1 MKKVFTMD
9 TVVASLFG
17 AIGYGGTYFLA
28 TYYGLNMLL
37 STVICMVVGTV
48 FDRIAD
54 KLIFN
59 STVQHSIG
67 KKYAVYGCI
76 ILIFMAAYYVLA
88 KVYAYSLFVD
98 LGLQL
103 TFVIGIP
110 LITFFVSLGIRYLKK
125 LRLLK
130 KYGSG
135 ERGFLFDQEAA
146 DAMKALNGE
155 NRVLSEYTGKNP
167 VVRTVTGSYVG
178 KKDKNG
184 VRFLGIP
191 YASAERWKKPV
202 PMDAS
207 DKICEA
213 YYFGSSEIQPESS
226 HNALTHFRQG
236 EDCLNLN
243 IWTAKLEPEANKPV
257 LVYIHGGDGRYGGSA
272 SPVCHLE
279 NISKAIPEAVFISI
293 NYRLGL
299 FGVVDFASSGCPDAA
314 EYAES
319 TGLSLLDQLEA
330 LKWIKANISAFGG
343 NPDNITLAGDST
355 GGSCICMLAATE
367 STKGLFH
374 RALILGASSQDTPA
388 DDEKAAFLGKKL
400 LEEFHAGSIAELK
413 TVTAEQLRD
422 FSKRYYNLLE
432 TPPRDGRVVSQNISQ
447 AYRNGA
453 ASDIEFIFGFAADDI
468 TTWQAMLAG
477 EVSFDDLMEMYY
489 ENFRNNVGIEKENKL
504 DALLQKYMQ
513 PGMSVTDAKKSLLA
527 DLQYK
532 ANVLHDCRTLSAA
545 GNLVRCFCWDVSGD
559 IEKLTANT
567 ASMVTAIL
575 GNFEIAEQMG
585 YLHDKGLTEIM
596 QALVGK
602 FVQGQKTEFFNNEL
616 KGVSEIA
623 WNEFDVDRNCVL
635 HIQKDAILMTED
647 AFSANVCELEK
658 LICEE

>member
-1 MKKVFTMD
+1 MD

-59 STVQHSIG
+59 STVQHSKG
-67 KKYAVYGCI
+67 KKYAVYGGF
-76 ILIFMAAYYVLA
+76 ILIFMAAYYVLI
-88 KVYAYSLFVD
+88 KVYAHSLFAD

-110 LITFFVSLGIRYLKK
+110 LISFFVSLGIRYLKK

-135 ERGFLFDQEAA
+135 EHGFLFDQEAA

-155 NRVLSEYTGKNP
+155 NRELSEYTGKDP
-167 VVRTVTGSYVG
+167 VVRTVTGFYVG

-184 VRFLGIP
+184 IRFLGIP
-191 YASAERWKKPV
+191 YATAKRWKKPV
-202 PMDAS
+202 PVDAS
-207 DKICEA
+207 DKFYEA
-213 YYFGSSEIQPESS
+213 YYFGNSEIQPESS
-226 HNALTHFRQG
+226 HNALTHFKQG

-243 IWTAKLEPEANKPV
+243 IWAAKLEPEADKPV

-272 SPVCHLE
+272 SPVWHLE
-279 NISKAIPEAVFISI
+279 NIAKAIPDAVFVSI

-299 FGVVDFASSGCPDAA
+299 FGVIDFASSGCPDEE

-330 LKWIKANISAFGG
+330 LRWIKTNISSFGG
-343 NPDNITLAGDST
+343 DPENITLAGDST
-355 GGSCICMLAATE
+355 GGSCICMLAATK
-367 STKGLFH
+367 SAKGLFQ

-432 TPPRDGRVVSQNISQ
+432 TPPRDGRVVPQNISQ

-468 TTWQAMLAG
+468 STWQAMLAG
-477 EVSFDDLMEMYY
+477 EVSFDDLMETYY
-489 ENFRNNVGIEKENKL
+489 ENFRNLVGTEKENKL

-596 QALVGK
+596 QAIVNR
-602 FVQGQKTEFFNNEL
+602 FIHGQKPEFFNNEL
-616 KGVSEIA
+616 KGVSEIV

-635 HIQKDAILMTED
+635 HIQKDTINMTD
-647 AFSANVCELEK
+647 NAFSDNVCELEK
-658 LICEE
+658 LIFEKNNP

>member
-1 MKKVFTMD
+1 
-9 TVVASLFG
+9 
-17 AIGYGGTYFLA
+17 
-28 TYYGLNMLL
+28 
-37 STVICMVVGTV
+37 
-48 FDRIAD
+48 
-54 KLIFN
+54 
-59 STVQHSIG
+59 
-67 KKYAVYGCI
+67 
-76 ILIFMAAYYVLA
+76 
-88 KVYAYSLFVD
+88 
-98 LGLQL
+98 
-103 TFVIGIP
+103 
-110 LITFFVSLGIRYLKK
+110 
-125 LRLLK
+125 
-130 KYGSG
+130 
-135 ERGFLFDQEAA
+135 
-146 DAMKALNGE
+146 
-155 NRVLSEYTGKNP
+155 
-167 VVRTVTGSYVG
+167 
-178 KKDKNG
+178 
-184 VRFLGIP
+184 
-191 YASAERWKKPV
+191 
-202 PMDAS
+202 
-207 DKICEA
+207 
-213 YYFGSSEIQPESS
+213 
-226 HNALTHFRQG
+226 
-236 EDCLNLN
+236 
-243 IWTAKLEPEANKPV
+243 
-257 LVYIHGGDGRYGGSA
+257 
-272 SPVCHLE
+272 
-279 NISKAIPEAVFISI
+279 
-293 NYRLGL
+293 
-299 FGVVDFASSGCPDAA
+299 
-314 EYAES
+314 
-319 TGLSLLDQLEA
+319 
-330 LKWIKANISAFGG
+330 
-343 NPDNITLAGDST
+343 
-355 GGSCICMLAATE
+355 MLAATE
-367 STKGLFH
+367 STKGLFR

-432 TPPRDGRVVSQNISQ
+432 TPPRDGRVVPQNISQ

-468 TTWQAMLAG
+468 STWQAMLAG
-477 EVSFDDLMEMYY
+477 EVSFDDLMETYY
-489 ENFRNNVGIEKENKL
+489 EIFRDLVGTEKENKL

-602 FVQGQKTEFFNNEL
+602 FVQGQKPEFFNNEL